1 MTKNNQIIPSQT
13 NSPAIVISRQRF
25 ASTIV
30 EALEL
35 QERTAAV
42 LSRLQTIDK
51 VMTRVLDRTVASF
64 GKPTPE
70 IISLL
75 RGFDEDLV
83 VAFLRYEAASKAAGH
98 VYAEIAAEL
107 GANVFEWKES
117 IQAALRGDVETL
129 QEFIKN
135 QATEPVQKQFVDL
148 EAIIR
153 AGRPKGTVGV
163 HHTTETLGK
172 MSAAQK
178 AKDPTE
184 RWQNIAVQVIAIL
197 KEAPEE
203 SPEGDALKLLQSQ
216 PYSKQGNFLKERH
229 RLYLKALK
237 RLVV

>member
-13 NSPAIVISRQRF
+13 NSPAIVISRQKL

-30 EALEL
+30 EALEM

-64 GKPTPE
+64 GKPTDE

-75 RGFDEDLV
+75 RGFDIELV
-83 VAFLRYEAASKAAGH
+83 SAFVSYETTSKTAG
-98 VYAEIAAEL
+98 YAYVEIAAEL

-135 QATEPVQKQFVDL
+135 QTTEPVQKQI
-148 EAIIR
+148 EEIQAIIR
-153 AGRPKGTVGV
+153 AGRPLGL
-163 HHTTETLGK
+163 HPTTETLGK
-172 MSAAQK
+172 LAESLKSQ
-178 AKDPTE
+178 DPAE

-197 KEAPEE
+197 KESPAD
-203 SPEGDALKLLQSQ
+203 SPEGDALKLLQSK
-216 PYSKQGNFLKERH
+216 PYSAQGELLRTRH
-229 RLYLKALK
+229 KLYMQAIKK
-237 RLVV
+237 LVR